1 VNPLTLTAWSLHL
14 PGVDLAAHLDPPPG
28 AWAREP
34 AVPPERAG
42 TVLGRKG
49 LLYKEPATRLAL
61 CAVHRA
67 LGLAPGTRPTGPV
80 EPGTAVVVA
89 GNLGNVDT
97 VARVTRT
104 VAAEGG
110 SAVSVLD
117 APNVSSNVVASTV
130 ALWFGFG
137 GPSLMVCSGARAGLD
152 ALRLGGLLLRAGR
165 ARRVVLVGVEPDDEE
180 ATALFGA
187 PLSAGAACV
196 VLSAAQPEPG
206 NVVLATE
213 PVPPSARCVGPG
225 GFDPARH
232 WGNRYGATDVVTL
245 ALAAHL
251 AADEGAG
258 VVGIPE
264 HSLTLTAV
272 AGRSR

>member
-1 VNPLTLTAWSLHL
+1 VNPVTLTAWSLHL
-14 PGVDLAAHLDPPPG
+14 PGADLAAHPDVRRADPPPG

-42 TVLGRKG
+42 TLLGRKG

-67 LGLAPGTRPTGPV
+67 LGLAPGTRPVGPV
-80 EPGTAVVVA
+80 SPGTGVVVA
-89 GNLGNVDT
+89 SNLGNVDT

-117 APNVSSNVVASTV
+117 APNVSSNVIASTV

-137 GPSLMVCSGARAGLD
+137 GPNLTVCSGAGAGLD
-152 ALRLGGLLLRAGR
+152 ALRLAALLLRAGR
-165 ARRVVLVGVEPDDEE
+165 ADRVVLVGVEPDDAE

-187 PLSAGAACV
+187 PLAAGAACL
-196 VLSAAQPEPG
+196 VLSAALPGPG
-206 NVVLATE
+206 NVVLARE
-213 PVPPSARCVGPG
+213 PVPP
-225 GFDPARH
+225 PARTVARR
-232 WGNRYGATDVVTL
+232 WGNRYGATDIVAL
-245 ALAAHL
+245 ALAAQL
-251 AADEGAG
+251 ATDGMPG

-264 HSLTLTAV
+264 RSFTLTA
-272 AGRSR
+272 ARGRSR

>member
-1 VNPLTLTAWSLHL
+1 MNPLTLTAWSLHL
-14 PGVDLAAHLDPPPG
+14 PGADVAAHLPSSGD
-28 AWAREP
+28 WAREP

-42 TVLGRKG
+42 TLLGRKG

-80 EPGTAVVVA
+80 SPGTGVVVA
-89 GNLGNVDT
+89 SNLGNVDT
-97 VARVTRT
+97 VARVART

-137 GPSLMVCSGARAGLD
+137 GPNLTVCSGAGAGLD
-152 ALRLGGLLLRAGR
+152 ALRLAGLLLRAGR
-165 ARRVVLVGVEPDDEE
+165 ADRVVLVGVEPDDDE

-187 PLSAGAACV
+187 PLAAGAACV
-196 VLSAAQPEPG
+196 VLSAASPGPG

-213 PVPPSARCVGPG
+213 PVPPSARTVAQP
-225 GFDPARH
+225 
-232 WGNRYGATDVVTL
+232 WGNRYGATDVVTV

-251 AADEGAG
+251 AVDGMPG

-272 AGRSR
+272 PGRSR

>member
-1 VNPLTLTAWSLHL
+1 MNPVTLTAWSLHL
-14 PGVDLAAHLDPPPG
+14 PGVDLAAHLSSPADPPPG

-34 AVPPERAG
+34 TVPPERAG
-42 TVLGRKG
+42 TLLGRKG

-67 LGLAPGTRPTGPV
+67 LGLAPGTRPAGPV
-80 EPGTAVVVA
+80 SPRTAVVVA

-97 VARVTRT
+97 VARVART
-104 VAAEGG
+104 VATEGG
-110 SAVSVLD
+110 AAVSVLD

-137 GPSLMVCSGARAGLD
+137 GPNLTVCSGATAGLD
-152 ALRLGGLLLRAGR
+152 ALRLASLLLRAGR
-165 ARRVVLVGVEPDDEE
+165 ADRVVLVGVEPDDDV

-187 PLSAGAACV
+187 PLAAGAACV
-196 VLSAAQPEPG
+196 VLSGASPEPG

-213 PVPPSARCVGPG
+213 PVPPSARTVG
-225 GFDPARH
+225 DPDRFG
-232 WGNRYGATDVVTL
+232 GNRYGARDVVSI

-251 AADEGAG
+251 ATDGMPG
-258 VVGIPE
+258 LVGIPE

-272 AGRSR
+272 SGRSR

>member
-1 VNPLTLTAWSLHL
+1 VS
-14 PGVDLAAHLDPPPG
+14 
-28 AWAREP
+28 
-34 AVPPERAG
+34 
-42 TVLGRKG
+42 
-49 LLYKEPATRLAL
+49 
-61 CAVHRA
+61 
-67 LGLAPGTRPTGPV
+67 
-80 EPGTAVVVA
+80 PGTAVVVA
-89 GNLGNVDT
+89 GNLGNVGT

-137 GPSLMVCSGARAGLD
+137 GPSLMVCSGASAGLD
-152 ALRLGGLLLRAGR
+152 ALRLSGLLLRAAR
-165 ARRVVLVGVEPDDEE
+165 ADRVVLVGVEPDDDE
-180 ATALFGA
+180 ATALYGA
-187 PLSAGAACV
+187 PLAAGAACV
-196 VLSAAQPEPG
+196 VLSAASPEPG

-213 PVPPSARCVGPG
+213 PVQPSARTPG
-225 GFDPARH
+225 DPDRFG
-232 WGNRYGATDVVTL
+232 GNRYGARDVVSL

-251 AADEGAG
+251 AADGNAG

-272 AGRSR
+272 PGRSR